1 MDTAALA
8 LARGNDIPIV
18 VSSVDEANPV
28 PYALLDKGRT
38 R

>member
-8 LARGNDIPIV
+8 VARGNDIPI